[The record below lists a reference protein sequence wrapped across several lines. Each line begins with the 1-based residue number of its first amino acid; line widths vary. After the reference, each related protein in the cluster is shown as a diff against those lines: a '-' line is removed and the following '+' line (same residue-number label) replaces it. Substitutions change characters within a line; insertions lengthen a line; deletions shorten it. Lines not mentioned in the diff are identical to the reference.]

1 MKASATLCLLI
12 AGIVGV
18 PDAFGQALEVDNAE
32 AARRERVSKVQL
44 SDYKHLMPPRKA
56 EPLKFK
62 HSSFTFARVKYAPK
76 GKYGFGAGS
85 QNRWLIDYPDGDLN
99 FSARFGELTGLKT
112 DPKGKVVTLTDPDLA
127 QYPFIYITEPGR
139 LDFSEAEAKNLRN
152 YLLGGGFLMADDF
165 WGETEWSNLQTEIKR
180 VFPDRDIVDLPL
192 EHPLFH
198 CFFELREKPQVPNV
212 DVGIRSQYTG
222 VTWERAD
229 AKQAHYRGLV
239 GDDGKLMAVFC
250 HNTDLADAWEREGED
265 QYYFREFSLKKA
277 YPMGINIVVCAL
289 TK

>member
-1 MKASATLCLLI
+1 MKAPATLCLLI
-12 AGIVGV
+12 AGIVG
-18 PDAFGQALEVDNAE
+18 DSSAFGQSLEVDKAE
-32 AARRERVSKVQL
+32 AARRERVEKVRL

-56 EPLKFK
+56 EPPKFK
-62 HSSFTFARVKYAPK
+62 HSSFTFARVKHVPT
-76 GKYGFGAGS
+76 GKYGFGRS
-85 QNRWLIDYPDGDLN
+85 SETRWLIDYPDADLN
-99 FSARFGELTGLKT
+99 LSARFGELTGLKT
-112 DPKGKVVTLTDPDLA
+112 DPKGQAVTLTDSNLK
-127 QYPFIYITEPGR
+127 QYPFIYISEPGR
-139 LDFSEAEAKNLRN
+139 LEFSEAEAKNLRN

-180 VFPDRDIVDLPL
+180 VFPDREIVDLPL

-222 VTWERAD
+222 ITWERPD
-229 AKQAHYRGLV
+229 GKQAHYRGLV

-250 HNTDLADAWEREGED
+250 HNTDLADAWEREGEH
-265 QYYFREFSLKKA
+265 QYYFQEFSLKKA
-277 YPMGINIVVCAL
+277 YPMGINIVVYAL